1 MTLIVDVNIVV
12 LSTPPFSTYILL
24 TLAYVL
30 SAVSLAKCI
39 AIFLVIRLRT
49 LFIRTNR

>member
-39 AIFLVIRLRT
+39 AIFFGNTFANI
-49 LFIRTNR
+49 IYQN